1 MVNSVPINTGMK
13 ISLCHVDCIS
23 CGSYPVGGAGLYHN
37 KSLWFVRKFLL
48 TSDMAMEFEF
58 SQTTK
63 IPFFYI
69 LIATFYIFCFLF
81 VLTVVLLTD
90 TIASHC
96 GFDIFFRLLAA

>member
-23 CGSYPVGGAGLYHN
+23 CGSYPVGGAELYHN

-58 SQTTK
+58 SQTNK
-63 IPFFYI
+63 DSFFLHSYRH
-69 LIATFYIFCFLF
+69 LLYLLFLVCIDGSPPNRYDSLSLWF
-81 VLTVVLLTD
+81 
-90 TIASHC
+90 
-96 GFDIFFRLLAA
+96 